1 MALHMQGTFYGQQQA
16 QDGSASCSFNE
27 NRANTMNL
35 TWTTGAAVSLAI
47 NNDQYAEG
55 KSCGLCVMYRG
66 RLCLKQTSRKPFLCC
81 PLCCHLRRSF
91 SASCCQAPH
100 SPCAFCKGRNTRA
113 NPFPIYINVQLTT
126 SQQQLLMA
134 QHGGTV

>member
-1 MALHMQGTFYGQQQA
+1 MQGTFYGQQQA

-35 TWTTGAAVSLAI
+35 SWTTGAAVSLAI

-66 RLCLKQTSRKPFLCC
+66 RLCFKQTSDQPFGVG
-81 PLCCHLRRSF
+81 
-91 SASCCQAPH
+91 
-100 SPCAFCKGRNTRA
+100 PCAVTWDIPSLPVPPKQPASPVSTCKGRNMMAYAFLT
-113 NPFPIYINVQLTT
+113 YIKGQFTT
-126 SQQQLLMA
+126 S
-134 QHGGTV
+134 

>member
-1 MALHMQGTFYGQQQA
+1 MQGTFYGQQQA

-35 TWTTGAAVSLAI
+35 GWTTGAAVSLAI

-66 RLCLKQTSRKPFLCC
+66 RLC
-81 PLCCHLRRSF
+81 PLLASNRLSKLSLLLLRRG
-91 SASCCQAPH
+91 SALLPA
-100 SPCAFCKGRNTRA
+100 CAT
-113 NPFPIYINVQLTT
+113 
-126 SQQQLLMA
+126 
-134 QHGGTV
+134 